1 MAFMGIEMGSV
12 DTTSDRITR
21 LRFPLIFLVILIH
34 SWNPSLQS
42 FPATDVVQSVVSR
55 EVPSG
60 AVPLLFLISG
70 YLFYRQEAPTISV
83 YRRKMRSRLHT
94 LVVPYLI
101 WNAAALGVQVIGQL
115 TPATSK
121 YFTGGTLDVSHLAV
135 FDVLNA
141 FCGFNETPI
150 NGPLWFLKYLIIVSM
165 ISPVLWHI
173 CRKGRVYVV
182 FALLVLYVL
191 PWPSWMRHSVFAIVF
206 FSLGLYI
213 SQFPVDIRRHEVWF
227 LILYPILVA
236 AKLVGESQGVSSDV
250 LMKLCTLLS
259 IGFWWAA
266 AGRLHSGVL
275 VRLAP
280 AAFFAYV
287 GHGIILQTVRKGVW
301 ALHVP
306 QSELPAV
313 LVYLIPPIAAT
324 MLLIAGF
331 GILNRWSPA
340 ILGVLCGG
348 RSGSEPARVFERT
361 CLEPVESSTGS
372 RPSFRS
378 KEELI
383 RETVAAQRYGA
394 GG

>member
-1 MAFMGIEMGSV
+1 MGSV

-34 SWNPSLQS
+34 SWNPSLRS
-42 FPATDVVQSVVSR
+42 FPVTNTVQAIVSH
-55 EVPSG
+55 ELPSG

-70 YLFYRQEAPTISV
+70 YLFYRQQAPTLSV

-94 LVVPYLI
+94 LIVPYLI
-101 WNAAALGVQVIGQL
+101 WNAVALGVQVIGQL

-150 NGPLWFLKYLIIVSM
+150 NGPLWFLKYLIIVS
-165 ISPVLWHI
+165 IVSPVLWHV
-173 CRKGRVYVV
+173 CRKGRVCVV
-182 FALLVLYVL
+182 FALLVLYFL
-191 PWPSWMRHSVFAIVF
+191 PWPLWMRHSIFAVVF
-206 FSLGLYI
+206 FTGGLYL
-213 SQFPVDIRRHEVWF
+213 SQFPTDIGRRERWF

-236 AKLVGESQGVSSDV
+236 VKVVGESQGVSSDV
-250 LMKLCTLLS
+250 LMKLCTLLC

-266 AGRLHSGVL
+266 AGRVHSGLL

-280 AAFFAYV
+280 VAFFAYV

-301 ALHVP
+301 ALHLP
-306 QSELPAV
+306 QSEVPAL
-313 LVYLIPPIAAT
+313 LVYVVPPIVAT
-324 MLLIAGF
+324 LLLIAAF

-340 ILGVLCGG
+340 MLAVLCGG

-361 CLEPVESSTGS
+361 CPEPVESSTGS
-372 RPSFRS
+372 CSSFRP
-378 KEELI
+378 KDERA
-383 RETVAAQRYGA
+383 RETVAVQHHGA